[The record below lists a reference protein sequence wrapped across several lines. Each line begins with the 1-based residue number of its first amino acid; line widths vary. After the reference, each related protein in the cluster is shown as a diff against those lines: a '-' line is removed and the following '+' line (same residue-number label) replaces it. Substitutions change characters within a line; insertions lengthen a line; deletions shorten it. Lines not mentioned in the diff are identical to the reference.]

1 MHKILPNVILPMVC
15 LTIELTPYAE
25 TYFWVEHVTRT
36 RTVSD
41 KGRIIFD
48 YTNYRVEYSGPQKYP
63 TACANTLFLF
73 SFCLF
78 FYLLLYLAIVSLD
91 NE

>member
-1 MHKILPNVILPMVC
+1 M
-15 LTIELTPYAE
+15 
-25 TYFWVEHVTRT
+25 
-36 RTVSD
+36 SD

-48 YTNYRVEYSGPQKYP
+48 YTNYRVEYNGPQKYP